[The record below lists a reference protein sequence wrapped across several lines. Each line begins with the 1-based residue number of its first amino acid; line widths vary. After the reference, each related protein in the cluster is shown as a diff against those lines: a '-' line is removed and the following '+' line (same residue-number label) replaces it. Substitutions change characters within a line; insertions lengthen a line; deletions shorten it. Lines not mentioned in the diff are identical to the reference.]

1 LQDFI
6 RSKISTERWQWLQDK
21 VNQHGWKAVAFTRLI
36 PVFPFNLLN
45 YLFGLTP
52 IAFIHY
58 LWSTFVFMLPACIAF
73 VAFGSSLSELIMRGN
88 VKGVI
93 IGIVIAAVAF
103 LIPVL
108 LRPFFRKI
116 GENKDTNITP

>member
-1 LQDFI
+1 LQDFV
-6 RSKISTERWQWLQDK
+6 RLKISNERWHWLQDK
-21 VNQHGWKAVAFTRLI
+21 VNQHGWKAIAFTRLI

-52 IAFIHY
+52 IAFGQY

-73 VAFGSSLSELIMRGN
+73 VAFGSSLGELILRGN
-88 VKGVI
+88 IKGVI

-108 LRPFFRKI
+108 LRPFFRKV
-116 GENKDTNITP
+116 GDNKDNT